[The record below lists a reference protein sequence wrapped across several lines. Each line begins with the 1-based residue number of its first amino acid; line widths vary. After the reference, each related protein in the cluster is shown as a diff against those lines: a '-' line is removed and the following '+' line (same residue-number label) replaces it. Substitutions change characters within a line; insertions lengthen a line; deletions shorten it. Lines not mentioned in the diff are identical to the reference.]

1 MIYECKGRKAIRVAT
16 DSAYKYMSLLKM
28 NDKERDLVLRTLRE
42 TGVQV
47 SEADQYAWFAKNVGS
62 ERRNNKYTPINTII
76 TNGDDKIRII
86 SSHGGIKE
94 LKPVK
99 SNCVIKTTGA
109 GDTLTG
115 AICALL
121 LRGYS
126 L

>member
-1 MIYECKGRKAIRVAT
+1 
-16 DSAYKYMSLLKM
+16 MSLLKM
-28 NDKERDLVLRTLRE
+28 NDKERDLVIRTLKE

-47 SEADQYAWFAKNVGS
+47 EESTQYDWFAKNVGS
-62 ERRNNKYTPINTII
+62 QRQNNKYTPVNTII

-86 SSHGGIKE
+86 SKEGGVKE
-94 LKPVK
+94 LRPVK

-121 LRGYS
+121 LRGYT